1 MFTRDKLREVA
12 SLAENQFNNGIKKGC
27 GGILGFALTRL
38 QPRYLKFEK
47 NISVPAMSEYV
58 VVKITGRGKGKSP
71 KVENYIVDPL
81 RDSQILLPFGETKK
95 SDVDLI
101 FNAAYAT
108 SAFP

>member
-1 MFTRDKLREVA
+1 MGTRGFKGPSKQKKMSPINMFTRDKLREVA

-58 VVKITGRGKGKSP
+58 VVKITGRGKE
-71 KVENYIVDPL
+71 KVL
-81 RDSQILLPFGETKK
+81 R
-95 SDVDLI
+95 
-101 FNAAYAT
+101 
-108 SAFP
+108 